1 MRTEMNNGRII
12 NILGHKVEE
21 DQLKETL
28 RDVVKKRGIEGM
40 LLIDRKMS
48 KKEELLSL
56 VHDDYKYSNVYKYA
70 FV

>member
-1 MRTEMNNGRII
+1 MNNGRII

>member
-1 MRTEMNNGRII
+1 MNNGRII

-21 DQLKETL
+21 DQLKDTL

-40 LLIDRKMS
+40 LLVDRKMS

>member
-1 MRTEMNNGRII
+1 MRTNINEGRII

-21 DQLKETL
+21 DQLKDTL
-28 RDVVKKRGIEGM
+28 KDVIQKRGMEGM
-40 LLIDRKMS
+40 LLVDQKMT

-56 VHDDYKYSNVYKYA
+56 VHEDYKYTNVYKYA

>member
-1 MRTEMNNGRII
+1 MKDGRII

-21 DQLKETL
+21 DMLKDTL

-40 LLIDRKMS
+40 LVVDRKMS
-48 KKEELLSL
+48 KNEELLSL